1 MPRNERSAATPRR
14 ARTFCYEQGA
24 VGAVELRSV
33 AVETAVE
40 IAFGGAPFAV
50 MMASPSDL
58 EDFAYGFALTE
69 AGIASADIVSVEAS
83 FVNDSVRLNVALKG
97 SALSAYLSRRRAL
110 AGRTGCGVCGLED
123 LSQLRPLPRR
133 AAVKRTIA
141 PQAIGAAVQK
151 LDAAQPLNA
160 LTRAAH
166 AAVWCD
172 LDGSVVSVRED
183 VGRHNALD
191 KLIGALLRDG
201 TDPERGFILI
211 TSRCSYEM
219 VAKAVRFGAGT
230 LVAISAPTSLALHM
244 AEDAGLDLI
253 AIARA
258 DRALSFLTMET
269 DRGAAA

>member
-1 MPRNERSAATPRR
+1 MPRNERPAAVPRL
-14 ARTFCYEQGA
+14 ARKFCYDRGG
-24 VGAVELRSV
+24 VGAAELRSV

-50 MMASPSDL
+50 MMASPADL

-69 AGIASADIVSVEAS
+69 AGIASADIVSVEAN
-83 FVNDSVRLNVALKG
+83 FAHDSARLNVTLKG

-123 LSQLRPLPRR
+123 LTQLRPLPRR
-133 AAVKRTIA
+133 AARKRTIS
-141 PQAIGAAVQK
+141 PQAIGAALQK

-166 AAVWCD
+166 AALWCD
-172 LDGSVVSVRED
+172 FDGSIVCTRED

-201 TDPERGFILI
+201 ADPERGFILI
-211 TSRCSYEM
+211 TSRCSFEM
-219 VAKAVRFGAGT
+219 VAKAARFGALT
-230 LVAISAPTSLALHM
+230 LVAVSAPTSLALQM

-258 DRALSFLTMET
+258 DCAVSFET
-269 DRGAAA
+269 LGANQGEAA